1 MDISD
6 KPTNGRP
13 EIPEDVTP
21 SVYFNT
27 LVIDRINKCTIPKIT
42 SMNILVEF
50 HISGKDGGRWGLVIE
65 KGTAK
70 EVICAKYSDTEP
82 YPQKPNCSFTMNGET
97 FLSIV
102 RKEITPQKAF
112 FKKEV
117 DIRGNIFLALK
128 ANALVCYL

>member
-6 KPTNGRP
+6 KSNVRP
-13 EIPEDVTP
+13 EIPDNVTP

-27 LVIDRINKCTIPKIT
+27 LVINRINKCPTPKIT
-42 SMNILVEF
+42 SMNLLVEF
-50 HISGKDGGRWGLVIE
+50 CISGENGGRWGLVIE
-65 KGTAK
+65 KGMAK
-70 EVICAKYSDTEP
+70 EIMRAKDSDSEP
-82 YPQKPNCSFTMNGET
+82 YPQKPNCSFTMNGDT
-97 FLSIV
+97 FLAIV

-112 FKKEV
+112 FKKKV

>member
-1 MDISD
+1 MDTQD
-6 KPTNGRP
+6 KSNGRP

-27 LVIDRINKCTIPKIT
+27 LVISRINRCSTPKIT
-42 SMNILVEF
+42 SMNLLVEF
-50 HISGKDGGRWGLVIE
+50 CISGEDGGRWGLVIE
-65 KGTAK
+65 KGMAK
-70 EVICAKYSDTEP
+70 EIICARDRDSEP

-97 FLSIV
+97 FLAIL

-112 FKKEV
+112 FTRKV